1 MSVMDRISS
10 EFGKEANDLLSTMKD
25 IEIKNRNMDD
35 WWAKYNAQ
43 IAAFKQTIIGKNIA
57 EENKA
62 ADPLVCKKHE
72 DLLKTLGD
80 LKIQWGKVR
89 MIPIGN
95 M

>member
-35 WWAKYNAQ
+35 WWAKYNTQ
-43 IAAFKQTIIGKNIA
+43 IAAFKQTINGKNIA

-62 ADPLVCKKHE
+62 ADPLVCKNMRACWKPWVI
-72 DLLKTLGD
+72 LKYSGE
-80 LKIQWGKVR
+80 R
-89 MIPIGN
+89 
-95 M
+95 